1 MAFAQSQVT
10 DFDFKFIFVRVTMK
24 NFTYV
29 RSTSVENALETSANN
44 PQVMYIAGGTNL
56 VDRLKVFLD
65 RPEQLIDVSPL
76 ALKKIEAT
84 PEGLKIGA
92 LVTNTE
98 LADSPEV
105 RRDYPLLSR
114 AILAGASQQ
123 IRNMATVGG
132 NLLQRTRCPYYYDTA
147 FACNKRNP
155 ESGCPAVNGFNR
167 MHAIFGAS
175 EHCVAVHP
183 SDMCVALAALDAVV
197 EVEGVGGK
205 RRIPFV
211 DFHRL
216 PGNTPQRDSNLEPG
230 ELITSVILP
239 PLPMAKSG
247 VYLKIRDR
255 ASYSF
260 ALISVAA
267 ALEIAEGKIVGARLA
282 MGGVAHKPW
291 RLNKAEQFLVGK
303 SAVRDTFQEA
313 AEIATEDARSLA
325 YNEFK
330 VEMSKRAIRRALTVS
345 AKGGGVV

>member
-1 MAFAQSQVT
+1 
-10 DFDFKFIFVRVTMK
+10 MK

-29 RSTSVENALETSANN
+29 RATSVEDAIQSSANT

-65 RPEQLIDVSPL
+65 QPQQLIDVSRL
-76 ALKKIEAT
+76 ALKQIEAT
-84 PEGLKIGA
+84 AEGLKIGA

-98 LADSPEV
+98 LADCPEV

-147 FACNKRNP
+147 FPCNKRDP
-155 ESGCPAVNGFNR
+155 GSGCPAANGFNR

-175 EHCVAVHP
+175 DQCVAVQP

-197 EVEGVGGK
+197 EVEGIQGK
-205 RRIPFV
+205 REIPLV

-216 PGNTPQRDSNLEPG
+216 PGNTPERDTNLEPG
-230 ELITSVILP
+230 ELITRVILP

-247 VYLKIRDR
+247 VYLKLRDR
-255 ASYSF
+255 TSYSF

-267 ALEIAEGKIVGARLA
+267 ALDISQGQIVQARLA

-291 RLNKAEQFLVGK
+291 RLDAVEQFLVGK
-303 SAVRDTFQEA
+303 PAVVDTFQEA
-313 AEIATEDARSLA
+313 AEIALRDAQPLA
-325 YNEFK
+325 YNGFK
-330 VEMSKRAIRRALTVS
+330 IEMSKRAIRRALAVS
-345 AKGGGVV
+345 AQGGGVV

>member
-1 MAFAQSQVT
+1 
-10 DFDFKFIFVRVTMK
+10 MK
-24 NFTYV
+24 NFAYV
-29 RSTSVENALETSANN
+29 RATSVQEAVQSSANT

-65 RPEQLIDVSPL
+65 RPQQLIDISHL
-76 ALKKIEAT
+76 ALKQIEAT

-98 LADSPEV
+98 LADCPEV

-132 NLLQRTRCPYYYDTA
+132 NLRQRTRCPYYYDTA
-147 FACNKRNP
+147 FACNKRDP
-155 ESGCPAVNGFNR
+155 GSGCPAVTGFNR

-175 EHCVAVHP
+175 DQCVAVHP

-197 EVEGVGGK
+197 EVAGLQGK
-205 RRIPFV
+205 RQIPLV

-216 PGNTPQRDSNLEPG
+216 PGNTPQRDTNLEPG

-247 VYLKIRDR
+247 VYLKLRDR
-255 ASYSF
+255 TSYSF

-267 ALEIAEGKIVGARLA
+267 ALELDQGKIVQARLA

-291 RLNKAEQFLVGK
+291 RLEAVEQFLVGK
-303 SAVRDTFQEA
+303 PALVDIFQEA
-313 AEIATEDARSLA
+313 AEIALGDAQPLA
-325 YNEFK
+325 YNGFK
-330 VEMSKRAIRRALTVS
+330 IEMSKRAIRRALTVS
-345 AKGGGVV
+345 AQGGGVV